1 MASLNPQ
8 TLCNLYTL
16 AEIETKVTFF
26 MEQLERATTKMYDK
40 DSTQGR
46 QKVESAEIAHIEK
59 ILQSWLKA
67 KECKTGV
74 GGTHIIS
81 GNFRNSRFS

>member
-8 TLCNLYTL
+8 TLCNIYTL
-16 AEIETKVTFF
+16 AEIETKITFF
-26 MEQLERATTKMYDK
+26 MDQMERATVKEYRK
-40 DSTQGR
+40 DSTQGM
-46 QKVESAEIAHIEK
+46 QNVESAEIAHIEK

-74 GGTHIIS
+74 GQTHIIS